1 MLWLSCG
8 FDNFRSSSF
17 YPGFG
22 QELISICLVV
32 LFPTKPSVVAR
43 ESADWYSL
51 GNTPVLPTCEGGESV
66 KYFPSSEASFLSL
79 RAAPPAL
86 LWCAYLCQWKCAPRI
101 TVRCAWM
108 PLHKSPLP
116 SYCQTKPRE
125 NARQI

>member
-8 FDNFRSSSF
+8 FDNFHSSSF

-43 ESADWYSL
+43 ESADWHSL

-66 KYFPSSEASFLSL
+66 KLLARWWQYLYEKKAS
-79 RAAPPAL
+79 
-86 LWCAYLCQWKCAPRI
+86 
-101 TVRCAWM
+101 VV
-108 PLHKSPLP
+108 
-116 SYCQTKPRE
+116 
-125 NARQI
+125 